1 MILDLKGNLTLLDG
15 DCYHHMTDGE
25 HILRVK
31 FYYLDPE
38 KHIILLKELQ
48 DFNNLLRA

>member
-1 MILDLKGNLTLLDG
+1 MTFDPKGNLTLLDG
-15 DCYHHMTDGE
+15 DSYYHMTNRE
-25 HILRVK
+25 HIFIVK